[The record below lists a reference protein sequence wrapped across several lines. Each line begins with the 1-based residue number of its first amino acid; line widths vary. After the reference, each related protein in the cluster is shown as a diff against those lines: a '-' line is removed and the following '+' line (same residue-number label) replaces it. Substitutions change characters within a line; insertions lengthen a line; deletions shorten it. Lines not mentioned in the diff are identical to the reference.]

1 MNYSDEILE
10 NKAFNFFKQLMNNI
24 VLAICIILVVCLVL
38 VYGFKFRPY
47 EVLSNSMAPEFVA
60 GDMIVVKA
68 QKEYVE
74 GDILKF
80 DNAGLP
86 VTHRLLDIREVDGVT
101 YYLCHGDSVS
111 DLTQEDV
118 KQMSWEEVLDD
129 GTIQRV
135 RLESIEGKVV
145 ASLKNWGSY
154 FNFVS
159 EHKLLIIAIIVS
171 IWCVSATA
179 QNEIEMKKSRRLLDK

>member
-10 NKAFNFFKQLMNNI
+10 NKAFNFFKQLMYNI

-86 VTHRLLDIREVDGVT
+86 VTHRLLDIRKVDGVT